1 MGTQYKMG
9 DQIVE
14 AKGNYLLA
22 LKGNQGE
29 FHDDIKLYF
38 ETHLQDGFTEIKHE
52 VFSHVNGDHGRIET
66 RNVWLIS
73 NAVFCKLVVA

>member
-1 MGTQYKMG
+1 TDAMGTQYKMG

-38 ETHLQDGFTEIKHE
+38 ET
-52 VFSHVNGDHGRIET
+52 
-66 RNVWLIS
+66 
-73 NAVFCKLVVA
+73 